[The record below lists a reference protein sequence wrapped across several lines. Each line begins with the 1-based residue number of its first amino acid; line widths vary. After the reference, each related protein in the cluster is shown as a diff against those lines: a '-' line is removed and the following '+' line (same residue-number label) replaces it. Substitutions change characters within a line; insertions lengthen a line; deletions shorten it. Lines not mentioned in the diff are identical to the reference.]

1 MDRMGTL
8 KTIPV
13 TDELFP
19 LLGKV
24 YAQAWRGANSS
35 FSTPAHLKKQTAEKK
50 AERFK
55 KQYKREKNL
64 NFYLIDL
71 DDEPIGMYSISR
83 YPDGSGELRQLYLLP
98 AYGGKGYGMEVL
110 LQILWENRELEKLFL
125 WVLGP
130 NERAIR
136 FYSKCGFVAT
146 GEKQEVDS
154 SIDLFEYK
162 MVLEGPLDV
171 KAAVIRSLLRKS
183 RKEHEAVLPSML
195 SQREPLSD
203 EKAEKAVPFAD
214 KELEEKIAD
223 WLKTLCLSD
232 GIPGEE
238 DAPCA
243 AAAGILRNYTEDIE
257 INTGRSVIAR
267 VQKAPAGAPEVLLD
281 AHIDEIGIMV
291 KNVDEN
297 GFVHAVR
304 NGGIDA
310 RLLAGQ
316 EVVIHGAR
324 RLSGVVVPPSDP
336 EKLVDVNDV
345 VIDTG
350 YGKDELET
358 LVSPGDMVTSRG
370 VFLRLSDGKISC
382 KALDDRSCMAAILT
396 ALELTHG
403 ETLPCGVTVL
413 FSSQEEIGG
422 HGAATSS
429 FAVCPDQ
436 ALVSDVSFAWTPDA
450 DRNECGLM
458 DKGGMIGFAPILD
471 KEMTARLKTLAAEKN
486 IPFQYEVMSGS
497 TGTNADNIF
506 RSGKGVRTAM
516 ISLPQKY
523 MHTPVEIVSI
533 ADILSVGR
541 LMAEYLRH
549 PVMEHGEEEKA

>member
-1 MDRMGTL
+1 MEMGVMDRMGTL

-83 YPDGSGELRQLYLLP
+83 YPDGSGELRKLYLLP
-98 AYGGKGYGMEVL
+98 AYCGKGYGMEVL

-243 AAAGILRNYTEDIE
+243 AAAGILRNYTEDI
-257 INTGRSVIAR
+257 
-267 VQKAPAGAPEVLLD
+267 
-281 AHIDEIGIMV
+281 
-291 KNVDEN
+291 
-297 GFVHAVR
+297 
-304 NGGIDA
+304 
-310 RLLAGQ
+310 
-316 EVVIHGAR
+316 
-324 RLSGVVVPPSDP
+324 
-336 EKLVDVNDV
+336 
-345 VIDTG
+345 
-350 YGKDELET
+350 
-358 LVSPGDMVTSRG
+358 
-370 VFLRLSDGKISC
+370 
-382 KALDDRSCMAAILT
+382 
-396 ALELTHG
+396 
-403 ETLPCGVTVL
+403 
-413 FSSQEEIGG
+413 
-422 HGAATSS
+422 
-429 FAVCPDQ
+429 
-436 ALVSDVSFAWTPDA
+436 
-450 DRNECGLM
+450 
-458 DKGGMIGFAPILD
+458 
-471 KEMTARLKTLAAEKN
+471 
-486 IPFQYEVMSGS
+486 
-497 TGTNADNIF
+497 
-506 RSGKGVRTAM
+506 
-516 ISLPQKY
+516 
-523 MHTPVEIVSI
+523 
-533 ADILSVGR
+533 
-541 LMAEYLRH
+541 
-549 PVMEHGEEEKA
+549 